1 MHNYRRI
8 TRIIK
13 SVGFLGYGNLQA
25 PLVKF
30 IIREAVLEKTLSN
43 LNGGSVYHWID
54 AIADETEKEK
64 TMNYFLKAKDGH
76 VDLTELESELPDDD
90 NALPMVTDN
99 TNTSEQTVT
108 SDNVHIPKEESDCKL
123 EHSSYSPDSRL
134 PSSANSLGNTKVR
147 DPTAPVDWD

>member
-30 IIREAVLEKTLSN
+30 IIREAVLEKTLSY
-43 LNGGSVYHWID
+43 LNGGSIYHWID

-64 TMNYFLKAKDGH
+64 TMNYFLRAKDGH
-76 VDLTELESELPDDD
+76 VDLKESGSELSDDE

-99 TNTSEQTVT
+99 TNTSEHAGT
-108 SDNVHIPKEESDCKL
+108 SENVPIPKEESDNKHGHPL
-123 EHSSYSPDSRL
+123 YSADSRV
-134 PSSANSLGNTKVR
+134 PSSVNSLTNTKVR
-147 DPTAPVDWD
+147 DPTAPVDWE